1 LRAILEWLS
10 SRRRA
15 VRRAS
20 AFDRGD
26 RRVGMS
32 FERPGVLGML
42 YEILRF
48 VQTKDGLMVLGVI
61 AIATM
66 FLLMSPK
73 R

>member
-1 LRAILEWLS
+1 
-10 SRRRA
+10 
-15 VRRAS
+15 
-20 AFDRGD
+20 
-26 RRVGMS
+26 
-32 FERPGVLGML
+32 ML
-42 YEILRF
+42 HDILRF